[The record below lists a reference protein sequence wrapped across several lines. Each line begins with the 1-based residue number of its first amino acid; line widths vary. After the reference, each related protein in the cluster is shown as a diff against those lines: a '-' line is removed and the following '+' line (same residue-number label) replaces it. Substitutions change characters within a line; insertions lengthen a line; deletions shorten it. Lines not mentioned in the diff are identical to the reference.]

1 MRTIAAY
8 FGWNSEKIPNDVE
21 EIASYAEASVML
33 MSNFVN
39 AINWLKKDLIEEFS
53 EQVPPCN
60 HAGCYNH
67 LTHPCESCGRIQ
79 GKIPKATLDEI
90 IKTIES
96 IK

>member
-1 MRTIAAY
+1 MRTISSY
-8 FGWNSEKIPNDVE
+8 FGWNSRQVSYD
-21 EIASYAEASVML
+21 SYAETSVML
-33 MSNFVN
+33 ENNFFN
-39 AINWLKKDLIEEFS
+39 AVDWIKKDLIEEFS
-53 EQVPPCN
+53 EQALPCQ